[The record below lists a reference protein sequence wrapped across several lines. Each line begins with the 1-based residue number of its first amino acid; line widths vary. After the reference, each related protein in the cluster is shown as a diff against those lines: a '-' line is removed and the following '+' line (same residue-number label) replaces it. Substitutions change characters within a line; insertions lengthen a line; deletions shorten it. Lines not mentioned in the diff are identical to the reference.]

1 MLNLC
6 QEQPDPSLCQ
16 PPSCLPCSAPS
27 LRKSICSCRELQPG
41 LILLVLQNQLKMD
54 KRS

>member
-16 PPSCLPCSAPS
+16 PPWCLPCSEPS
-27 LRKSICSCRELQPG
+27 PKELHLLMQELQSG
-41 LILLVLQNQLKMD
+41 LMLLMLQNQLKMD